1 MSEAQIRDLM
11 NNPPTAGSADPK
23 FAGRDWQHIAVGEL
37 VRPEDLRWVEVDTG
51 VEDATNVGHYPIV
64 GVRNDADY
72 ESKLL
77 TESGAPVL
85 LVRASKN
92 DHSAV
97 ATFDYRD
104 LTQYLLFATGQLQ
117 PDDEHLAVFEKLAKK
132 AHQGQK
138 IPLRDAKS
146 LGNKEPFMTLPHTAD
161 LTAAV
166 ETFGGGVH
174 RIVILKEGTNHAIGI
189 LSQLRL
195 VKFLWENGRAFPIID
210 QLYPREVKDLGIG
223 SQGLISI
230 KYVVPSQAPSTA
242 ADAMIF
248 SGDKPVKE
256 ALMLMNNEGVTSLA
270 VVDNSYNVVGN
281 ISNVDV
287 KVSKAYSKNAPKLYT
302 YRISAPHQ
310 IKFSTPS

>member
-1 MSEAQIRDLM
+1 M
-11 NNPPTAGSADPK
+11 
-23 FAGRDWQHIAVGEL
+23 
-37 VRPEDLRWVEVDTG
+37 
-51 VEDATNVGHYPIV
+51 
-64 GVRNDADY
+64 
-72 ESKLL
+72 KLL
-77 TESGAPVL
+77 TESGSPVL
-85 LVRASKN
+85 LVRANKN
-92 DHSAV
+92 EKSAI

-117 PDDEHLAVFEKLAKK
+117 PDDEHLAIFEKLAKK
-132 AHQGQK
+132 AHQGHK

-146 LGNKEPFMTLPHTAD
+146 LGNKEPFVTLPHTAD

-174 RIVILKEGTNHAIGI
+174 RIVILREGTNSAIGI

-230 KYVVPSQAPSTA
+230 KYVNPLEVFV
-242 ADAMIF
+242 AMTDIMNV
-248 SGDKPVKE
+248 SGDKPLRE

-270 VVDNSYNVVGN
+270 VVDNNYNVVGN

-287 KVSKAYSKNAPKLYT
+287 KVCKPCSKNISDLHTDTTTALDQVKL
-302 YRISAPHQ
+302 
-310 IKFSTPS
+310 STSPRKYLHPLHLRHPFHSRHD